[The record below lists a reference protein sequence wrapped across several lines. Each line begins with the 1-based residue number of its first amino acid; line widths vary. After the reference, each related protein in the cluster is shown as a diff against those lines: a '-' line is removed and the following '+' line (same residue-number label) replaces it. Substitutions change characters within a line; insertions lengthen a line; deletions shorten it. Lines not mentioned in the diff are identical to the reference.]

1 MDAAIRPLTPDDVH
15 AYKALRDEALRT
27 APEAFT
33 SDYES
38 AVLRPAA
45 EYAQRF
51 GDLRSGT
58 FFLGAFDAS
67 ANRRSERWLR
77 VYNEVAVLLF
87 TAVVVLVV
95 VKPF

>member
-1 MDAAIRPLTPDDVH
+1 M
-15 AYKALRDEALRT
+15 
-27 APEAFT
+27 
-33 SDYES
+33 
-38 AVLRPAA
+38 
-45 EYAQRF
+45 
-51 GDLRSGT
+51 SGCRLL
-58 FFLGAFDAS
+58 LGAFDAS